1 MYMAYKGL
9 FKAKNIEKYE
19 GDPSKIIYRSLWE
32 RKFMVFCDN
41 NANILKWSSEE
52 IIIPY
57 ISIDNKIHNYYVDFW
72 IKIKTKYGIE
82 TFLIE
87 IKPLKQCQPP
97 QIKNNQKIS
106 KKELEEIKKWNI
118 NKKKWLYAKKFAEE
132 KNWKFK
138 ILTENHLNIK

>member
-1 MYMAYKGL
+1 MSYKGL
-9 FKAKNIEKYE
+9 FKPKNIEKYQ
-19 GDPSKIIYRSLWE
+19 GDPCKITYRSLWE

-41 NANILKWSSEE
+41 NPNILKWSSEE

-72 IKIKTKYGIE
+72 VKIKTKLGIE

-97 QIKNNQKIS
+97 KIKDNKKIS
-106 KKELEEIKKWNI
+106 KKELQEIKKWNI
-118 NKKKWLYAKKFAEE
+118 NTKKWLYAKKFAEE

>member
-9 FKAKNIEKYE
+9 FKPKNIEKYQ

-41 NANILKWSSEE
+41 NSNILKWSSEE

-57 ISIDNKIHNYYVDFW
+57 VSIDNKIHNYYVDFW
-72 IKIKTKYGIE
+72 VKIKTKLGIE

-97 QIKNNQKIS
+97 KIKDNKKIS
-106 KKELEEIKKWNI
+106 KKELQEIKKWNI
-118 NKKKWLYAKKFAEE
+118 NTKKWLYAKKFAEE

>member
-1 MYMAYKGL
+1 MAYKGL
-9 FKAKNIEKYE
+9 FKPKNIEKYQ
-19 GDPSKIIYRSLWE
+19 GDSSKIIYRSLWE

-41 NANILKWSSEE
+41 NKNILKWSSEE

-57 ISIDNKIHNYYVDFW
+57 VSIDEKIHNYYVDFW
-72 IKIKTKYGIE
+72 IKIKTKLGIE

-97 QIKNNQKIS
+97 KIKNNEKIS

-118 NKKKWLYAKKFAEE
+118 NTKKWLYAKKFAEE